1 MPGLPHANIH
11 RKLKIILFNFN
22 MASQFCN
29 RRLTRLAQLV
39 SEHYETFMFAF
50 SLLNVLFSLVAVTG
64 NLLAIRA
71 LWKASSIPTNLKTF
85 FLSLAFS
92 DLAVGLVPQLM
103 LGVTIAGMLKMTAN
117 GIYNFAFLCPTI
129 LNVGYFCFFLLT
141 CASFSNV
148 SAIAVDRF
156 LAVSLHLRYQELVT
170 SKRVNVALVTLWLT
184 SGVAAT
190 IFISLPNNN
199 SIVVASVE
207 IVGLLL
213 TSVAYFRI
221 YKVVRYHRNQIQSQ
235 AEQSNVQAME
245 LARQKKS
252 ALNTLF
258 VYVVFIANYL
268 PNLCSQMF
276 LLTKRL
282 QISFLLAEHVTL
294 FLVLLNS
301 SLNPVVY
308 CWRYREIRQIMQR
321 SVKKIFRI
329 N

>member
-1 MPGLPHANIH
+1 
-11 RKLKIILFNFN
+11 

-29 RRLTRLAQLV
+29 RRLSRFAQLV
-39 SEHYETFMFAF
+39 SDHYETFMFAF
-50 SLLNVLFSLVAVTG
+50 SLSNMVFSLLAVTG

-71 LWKASSIPTNLKTF
+71 LWKASSIPTNLKKS

-92 DLAVGLVPQLM
+92 DLAVELLPQLM
-103 LGVTIAGMLKMTAN
+103 LGVTIAGMLKMAAN
-117 GIYNFAFLCPTI
+117 GNYNFDFLCPNI
-129 LNVGYFCFFLLT
+129 LNVGYFSFFLLT

-148 SAIAVDRF
+148 SAIAVDRL

-170 SKRVNVALVTLWLT
+170 SNERVNVALVTLWLT

-190 IFISLPNNN
+190 IFISLPQSN
-199 SIVVASVE
+199 SIVIAIVE

-213 TSVAYFRI
+213 TTVAYFRI

-235 AEQSNVQAME
+235 AEQSNVQAIE
-245 LARQKKS
+245 LVREKKS
-252 ALNTLF
+252 AFNTLF
-258 VYVVFIANYL
+258 VYVVFLASYL

-276 LLTKRL
+276 LLTERL

-294 FLVLLNS
+294 LLGLLNS

-308 CWRYREIRQIMQR
+308 CWRYRKLRQIMQR
-321 SVKKIFRI
+321 LLKKIFRI

>member
-1 MPGLPHANIH
+1 
-11 RKLKIILFNFN
+11 

-29 RRLTRLAQLV
+29 RRLSRLAQLV
-39 SEHYETFMFAF
+39 SDHYETFMFAF
-50 SLLNVLFSLVAVTG
+50 SLSNMVFSLLAVTG

-71 LWKASSIPTNLKTF
+71 LWKASSIPTNLKKS

-92 DLAVGLVPQLM
+92 DLAVELLPQLM
-103 LGVTIAGMLKMTAN
+103 LGVTIAGMLKMAAN
-117 GIYNFAFLCPTI
+117 GNYNFDFLCPNI
-129 LNVGYFCFFLLT
+129 LNVGYFSFFLLT

-148 SAIAVDRF
+148 SAIAVDRL

-170 SKRVNVALVTLWLT
+170 SNERVNVALVTLWLT

-190 IFISLPNNN
+190 IFISLPQSN
-199 SIVVASVE
+199 SIVIAIVE

-213 TSVAYFRI
+213 TTVAYFRI

-235 AEQSNVQAME
+235 AEQSNVQAIE
-245 LARQKKS
+245 LVREKKS
-252 ALNTLF
+252 AFNTLF
-258 VYVVFIANYL
+258 VYVVFLASYL

-276 LLTKRL
+276 LLTERL

-294 FLVLLNS
+294 LLGLLNS

-308 CWRYREIRQIMQR
+308 CWRYRKLRQIMQR
-321 SVKKIFRI
+321 LLKKIFRI

>member
-1 MPGLPHANIH
+1 M
-11 RKLKIILFNFN
+11 
-22 MASQFCN
+22 
-29 RRLTRLAQLV
+29 V
-39 SEHYETFMFAF
+39 F
-50 SLLNVLFSLVAVTG
+50 SLLAVTG

-71 LWKASSIPTNLKTF
+71 LWKASSIPTNLKKF

-92 DLAVGLVPQLM
+92 DLAVGLLPQPM
-103 LGVTIAGMLKMTAN
+103 LGVTIAVMLKMAAN
-117 GIYNFAFLCPTI
+117 GNYNFDFLCPKI
-129 LNVGYFCFFLLT
+129 LNVGYFSFFLLT

-148 SAIAVDRF
+148 SAIAVDRL

-170 SKRVNVALVTLWLT
+170 SKRVTVALVTLWLT

-190 IFISLPNNN
+190 IFISLPKNN

-213 TSVAYFRI
+213 TTVAYYRI

-245 LARQKKS
+245 LVREKKS
-252 ALNTLF
+252 AFNTLF
-258 VYVVFIANYL
+258 VYVVFIASYL

-276 LLTKRL
+276 LLTERL

-308 CWRYREIRQIMQR
+308 CWRYRELRQIMQR
-321 SVKKIFRI
+321 LLKKIFRI